1 MLNRLLELQLV
12 VQLYSM
18 RREYEVVKLRN
29 SELQTKLDAFTRDRR
44 RIMETL
50 DLVTAEKKKAVETVK
65 FLKNKV
71 CNENDHIILCFIQL
85 TEFS

>member
-71 CNENDHIILCFIQL
+71 CNGNDHIILCFIQL